1 MSMFLRSEMTP
12 GSESVL
18 AGEVLF
24 ETLSNIRTV
33 ASLTLEEQKSKEYN
47 QALCFAHSNET
58 KAYILTGV
66 GHGIG
71 QLVQM
76 VSNTESHYANE
87 QHTIIRL
94 SLQSFFYSTT
104 VELCSDVLV
113 GRLAAISFSIIFH
126 VSRVHDQHVGIV
138 Y

>member
-1 MSMFLRSEMTP
+1 MSMFLRENGSEITS
-12 GSESVL
+12 GSESAL

-47 QALCFAHSNET
+47 HALCFAQSNET

-76 VSNTESHYANE
+76 VSNAKNLSANE
-87 QHTIIRL
+87 
-94 SLQSFFYSTT
+94 
-104 VELCSDVLV
+104 
-113 GRLAAISFSIIFH
+113 
-126 VSRVHDQHVGIV
+126 
-138 Y
+138 